1 MTRLLKTPIIGRLTA
16 PVASSSIDML
26 AGLSKCDIVST
37 PPAFCATAVGAA
49 LSASHNAPA
58 AANPL
63 GGLFISVYL
72 PPSSGFA
79 RDARTP
85 EDPCCTRSFTE
96 ARAPVADA
104 AGYNLVAERAIA
116 RRQAGGARSV
126 EPLI

>member
-1 MTRLLKTPIIGRLTA
+1 
-16 PVASSSIDML
+16 ML

-37 PPAFCATAVGAA
+37 PPDFCATAVGAV
-49 LSASHNAPA
+49 LTASHNAPA

-63 GGLFISVYL
+63 GGHFISVYL

-79 RDARTP
+79 RDPRTP
-85 EDPCCTRSFTE
+85 EDPCCTRSFAE
-96 ARAPVADA
+96 ARAAIADA